1 MSEYTHVDT
10 RPMVWVSRK
19 IMTIFSILIFFD
31 IGMMVITIMAVTG
44 AETADPRDI
53 VQGAKIDF
61 PPPGKQIQALEIG
74 LAAFGLF
81 FHILFA
87 LIFLDRVKKAKQT
100 MDYASGIRL
109 TKFVLYIVLPFLVIE
124 VAGWAV
130 CLGFQ
135 SLYAPVIKPR
145 KLLACH
151 YLGPDLVQCGM
162 VSSSWVGAIVYSF
175 VHFVLLM
182 LVLRAYYRMDPV
194 TEPSPQYAGVPSADD
209 AHQSLPQ
216 DQDAPPSYEE
226 RESGHLISTKTQA
239 QAMEMSRMT
248 TLPE

>member
-44 AETADPRDI
+44 AETADPRDV

-61 PPPGKQIQALEIG
+61 PPPGGQIQALEIG

-100 MDYASGIRL
+100 MNYASGIRL
-109 TKFVLYIVLPFLVIE
+109 TKFV
-124 VAGWAV
+124 
-130 CLGFQ
+130 
-135 SLYAPVIKPR
+135 
-145 KLLACH
+145 
-151 YLGPDLVQCGM
+151 
-162 VSSSWVGAIVYSF
+162 F
-175 VHFVLLM
+175 VHFVVLM

-194 TEPSPQYAGVPSADD
+194 AEPSPQYAGVPSVDD
-209 AHQSLPQ
+209 AHSPLPQ

-226 RESGHLISTKTQA
+226 RESGHLIGKSTKTQP
-239 QAMEMSRMT
+239 QAVEMSRMT

>member
-1 MSEYTHVDT
+1 MSEYTHIDT

-31 IGMMVITIMAVTG
+31 IGMMVTTIMAVTG

-61 PPPGKQIQALEIG
+61 PPPGEQIQALEIG

-87 LIFLDRVKKAKQT
+87 LIFLGRVKKAKQT
-100 MDYASGIRL
+100 MDYASGTRL
-109 TKFVLYIVLPFLVIE
+109 TEFVLYIVLPFLVIE

-151 YLGPDLVQCGM
+151 YLGPDLVH
-162 VSSSWVGAIVYSF
+162 F

-194 TEPSPQYAGVPSADD
+194 AEPSPQYAGVPSAED
-209 AHQSLPQ
+209 AHHSLPQ
-216 DQDAPPSYEE
+216 DHGAPPSYEE
-226 RESGHLISTKTQA
+226 RESGHLIGKSTKTQP
-239 QAMEMSRMT
+239 QHVEMSRMT

>member
-10 RPMVWVSRK
+10 RPMVWVLRK
-19 IMTIFSILIFFD
+19 IMTVFSILIFFD

-44 AETADPRDI
+44 AETADPRDV
-53 VQGAKIDF
+53 VQGAKTDF
-61 PPPGKQIQALEIG
+61 PPPGGQIQALEIG

-100 MDYASGIRL
+100 MNYASGIRL
-109 TKFVLYIVLPFLVIE
+109 TKFVFYVVLPFLVIE
-124 VAGWAV
+124 VVGWAV

-162 VSSSWVGAIVYSF
+162 VSSSWVGAIVF
-175 VHFVLLM
+175 VHFVVLM

-194 TEPSPQYAGVPSADD
+194 AEPSPQYAGVPSVDD
-209 AHQSLPQ
+209 AHSSLPQ

-226 RESGHLISTKTQA
+226 RESGHLIGKSTKTQP
-239 QAMEMSRMT
+239 QAVEMSRMT

>member
-31 IGMMVITIMAVTG
+31 VGMMVITIMAVTG
-44 AETADPRDI
+44 VETADPRDV

-61 PPPGKQIQALEIG
+61 PPPGEQIQALEIG
-74 LAAFGLF
+74 LAAFGLL

-100 MDYASGIRL
+100 MDYASGVRL
-109 TKFVLYIVLPFLVIE
+109 TKFVLYVVLPFLISFSVE
-124 VAGWAV
+124 WFLH
-130 CLGFQ
+130 LG
-135 SLYAPVIKPR
+135 
-145 KLLACH
+145 
-151 YLGPDLVQCGM
+151 LGPLSIGKYINYMKDRHLTSVQ
-162 VSSSWVGAIVYSF
+162 
-175 VHFVLLM
+175 
-182 LVLRAYYRMDPV
+182 LRPFRIAHAAYYHMDPV
-194 TEPSPQYAGVPSADD
+194 AEPSPQYAGVSSVDD
-209 AHQSLPQ
+209 AHSSLPH

-226 RESGHLISTKTQA
+226 RESGHLIGKSTKTQPRA
-239 QAMEMSRMT
+239 VEMSRMT